1 MDELTVLENFKREFP
16 HFNGKRLCLGQ
27 STIQVLPELPNLESL
42 DLEDSTIQVLPELPN
57 LQWLD
62 LGKTK
67 MKVLPK
73 LPKLDHV
80 CIREISISGCE
91 DWISLVRRNLHRNI
105 PLPVKDLVT
114 VAEKLIGAY
123 SEY

>member
-27 STIQVLPELPNLESL
+27 
-42 DLEDSTIQVLPELPN
+42 STIQVLPELPN